1 MALVNDKMSI
11 VADQIQDLAPLT
23 KTLDSCDI
31 YISCGIPLTTTDDAN
46 SSWFDIEK
54 RS

>member
-23 KTLDSCDI
+23 EPLDQCDN
-31 YISCGIPLTTTDDAN
+31 YISCGIPLTATDDAN